1 MLYFGGLCGC
11 SAYVS
16 EKYRNTEL
24 DMWVFS
30 CHEKIVIIGGT

>member
-1 MLYFGGLCGC
+1 MFYFGGLCGC

-24 DMWVFS
+24 DTVSFQLS
-30 CHEKIVIIGGT
+30 